1 MRQRVSTAVLGAA
14 AALLSLLAP
23 VRAGATLVG
32 QTVTVTLTD
41 GATLDAMD
49 SVLVGPGPEI
59 TPGDGS
65 QIGTLLLPTEQ
76 IDIQDQA
83 LVLDLEEGAP
93 GGLTGYPAGSAYVF
107 SNLVS
112 NVPTRIVGVT
122 VTPTNITNLTS
133 ADVGFTDDSVTVPLD
148 QLVIGEIPGVN
159 TGSLSIAIQFQVV
172 PEPAISVLLLGAFTT
187 LAAGSLIRSPR
198 RG

>member
-14 AALLSLLAP
+14 AALLLLLAP
-23 VRAGATLVG
+23 TRAGATLLG

-41 GATLDAMD
+41 GGSLDAVD
-49 SVLVGPGPEI
+49 SVLVGSGPEI

-65 QIGTLLLPTEQ
+65 QIGALLLPTEQ
-76 IDIQDQA
+76 IDIQDQS
-83 LVLDLEEGAP
+83 LLLGLEEGAP
-93 GGLTGYPAGSAYVF
+93 GGLTGYPPGTAYVF

-148 QLVIGEIPGVN
+148 QLLIGELPGVN

-172 PEPAISVLLLGAFTT
+172 PEPSPSVLLVAAFAA
-187 LAAGSLIRSPR
+187 LAVAWTRSPR
-198 RG
+198 RA